1 MLKSEFVTKI
11 AEKTGLTKKDVVAA
25 VDAYNETVVEALKDG
40 DSVPLKGFGTFT
52 TSTRKTDN
60 GETVSLKFNPSKA
73 VKDAINEK

>member
-25 VDAYNETVVEALKDG
+25 VDAYNETVVEALKNG

-52 TSTRKTDN
+52 TSTRNK

>member
-25 VDAYNETVVEALKDG
+25 VDAYNETVVEALKNG

-52 TSTRKTDN
+52 TSTRNK

-73 VKDAINEK
+73 INEK

>member
-25 VDAYNETVVEALKDG
+25 VDAYNDTVVEALKNG

-52 TSTRKTDN
+52 TSPRNKS
-60 GETVSLKFNPSKA
+60 GTVSLKFNPSKA